1 MRIFNSKMGYLRN
14 KVANADQTPEDLE
27 NKK

>member
-14 KVANADQTPEDLE
+14 KVANADQTTEDLE
-27 NKK
+27 NKN